1 VLDWLNDNWG
11 NVASV
16 LGLLLA
22 MPSLWLSIWALRMAS
37 TARDAVARFRR
48 KQRARWV
55 ATELGLADLVID
67 GLLTARA
74 GTSLKALDCDRL
86 RKLLV
91 GIRSQ
96 DSLKFSKP
104 NYLSRIISW
113 LAQPIRASDETR
125 ISLREL
131 QNELDAARR
140 TVVLELEDDQ

>member
-1 VLDWLNDNWG
+1 MLNWLATNWG

-16 LGLLLA
+16 VGLALA
-22 MPSLWLSIWALRMAS
+22 VPSLWLSIWALRMAS
-37 TARDAVARFRR
+37 TAQDAVARFRR
-48 KQRARWV
+48 KQRARWL
-55 ATELGLADLVID
+55 ATELALADQVID
-67 GLLTARA
+67 GLLNAYA

-113 LAQPIRASDETR
+113 LAQPIRATGETR
-125 ISLREL
+125 LSLREL
-131 QNELDAARR
+131 QNELDATRR
-140 TVVLELEDDQ
+140 TVELELEDDQ